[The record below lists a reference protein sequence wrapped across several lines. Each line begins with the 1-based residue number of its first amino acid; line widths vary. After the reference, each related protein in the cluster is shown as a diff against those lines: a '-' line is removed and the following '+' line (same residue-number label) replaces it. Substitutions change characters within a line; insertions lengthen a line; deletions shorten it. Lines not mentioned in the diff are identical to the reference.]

1 MKISAHALVVTL
13 ALGLIL
19 SGATGSLAQDSQPA
33 APAKPQ
39 ADPGKYPSG
48 KVAAESVKVEHKALQ
63 AGEARTEAG
72 TLDLE
77 MEIVL
82 PGQPVM
88 TQAMTKNFERTLTL
102 REVDSEGKAVQLG
115 VEFTKQS
122 EVMEGTDPSGA
133 VQRQERGKELAGK
146 AFSVERQED
155 GTVVYSD
162 AKGAPVE
169 DFAAKREL
177 EQSGRSVFGE
187 LGLGP
192 AVAKAELKPGQSV
205 DIDPKN
211 MKVLMEMPGDDGM
224 EVSIQEFS
232 FRGTRAT
239 PSGKAAV
246 FKVICKLE
254 PSAEAPQGGPRT
266 RMEIGGEI
274 LISVEGGRVVGIEL
288 AGTLEF
294 MPPPAG
300 AGGPS
305 FEGKG
310 VLRVSRTTTIKLP

>member
-1 MKISAHALVVTL
+1 MNISARALVVTF
-13 ALGLIL
+13 ALGAA
-19 SGATGSLAQDSQPA
+19 GVSLAQDSQPA
-33 APAKPQ
+33 TPATPK

-48 KVAAESVKVEHKALQ
+48 KVDAESVKVEFRALQ
-63 AGEARTEAG
+63 AGEARTEVG

-77 MEIVL
+77 MEITL
-82 PGQPVM
+82 PGQPLM
-88 TQAMTKNFERTLTL
+88 TQAMTKSFERTLTL
-102 REVDSEGKAVQLG
+102 REVDSKGKAVQLG

-122 EVMEGTDPSGA
+122 EVMEGTDPTGGA
-133 VQRQERGKELAGK
+133 RRQERGKELEGK
-146 AFSVERQED
+146 AFSVERQDD
-155 GTVVYSD
+155 GTIVYSD

-177 EQSGRSVFGE
+177 EQSGRSVFGGF
-187 LGLGP
+187 GLGP

-205 DIDPKN
+205 DIDPKD

-232 FRGTRAT
+232 YRGTRALE
-239 PSGKAAV
+239 SGKAAV

-254 PSAEAPQGGPRT
+254 PTAGAAGGGPRT

-274 LISVEGGRVVGIEL
+274 LISVDGARIVGIEL

-294 MPPPAG
+294 LPPPAG
-300 AGGPS
+300 AGGPT